1 MIPRMPFQES
11 LAALHRDR
19 RNVAIIDI
27 AATFMLLAGVICFLV
42 LYPGPWT
49 YGFVFIAIG
58 LMQYRIVIA
67 CHEAVHKTLL
77 FPLSLNESVGTA
89 LCAMVGINLLLYR
102 RQHLGHHAAQDIG
115 HDTDAYIYEPILRA
129 RPGIQ
134 RLAVWIFGT
143 AAEISGKLRQKGFT
157 VTATIEAEGT
167 ARIHSLAIVAAQAAL
182 LMGWSLL
189 FSWWYYFAF
198 WLAPLLTIAVF
209 MNRTRVLVEH
219 GYDHLP
225 RRENLELAMAP
236 VKAIDVSANLIERFF
251 IAPFGMNNHAAHHRM
266 PSVPFYRS
274 DDLLRLLQQQGEVM
288 PASQPSYLKALRFV
302 LWN

>member
-1 MIPRMPFQES
+1 MIRPMPFQES

-27 AATFMLLAGVICFLV
+27 AATFLLLAAVICLLV

-49 YGFVFIAIG
+49 YTFAFIAIG

-77 FPLSLNESVGTA
+77 FPLWLNESVGSA
-89 LCAMVGINLLLYR
+89 LCAMVGINLLRYR
-102 RQHLGHHAAQDIG
+102 RQHLAHHAAQDIG

-129 RPGIQ
+129 RPGLR

-143 AAEISGKLRQKGFT
+143 AAEIIGKLHQKGFT
-157 VTATIEAEGT
+157 VTATVEAEGI
-167 ARIHSLAIVAAQAAL
+167 ARIYSLAIIAAQAAL
-182 LMGWSLL
+182 LTGCTLL

-209 MNRTRVLVEH
+209 VNRTRVLVEH
-219 GYDHLP
+219 GFDHVP
-225 RRENLELAMAP
+225 RLNELELTAAP
-236 VKAIDVSANLIERFF
+236 VKAIDVSANSIERFF
-251 IAPFGMNNHAAHHRM
+251 IAPFGMNNHAAHHRV

-274 DDLLRLLQQQGEVM
+274 YDLLRLLEQQGDGT
-288 PASQPSYLKALRFV
+288 PASSPSYLKALRFV